1 MNDAGI
7 TYKVFI
13 VPSLLYRLLN
23 IVTIENEEVL
33 NVVADAATEVF
44 NTLRLLDP
52 GCSRLN
58 GK

>member
-1 MNDAGI
+1 M
-7 TYKVFI
+7 YEVFI

-33 NVVADAATEVF
+33 SVVADAATEVF